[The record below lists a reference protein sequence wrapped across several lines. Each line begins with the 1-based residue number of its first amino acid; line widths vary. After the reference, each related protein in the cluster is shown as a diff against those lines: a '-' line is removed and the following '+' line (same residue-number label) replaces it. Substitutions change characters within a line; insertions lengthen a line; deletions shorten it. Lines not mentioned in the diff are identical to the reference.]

1 MKDEFINKILI
12 NEKII
17 HKVIN
22 LYCDNTFD
30 KKDYYQEILLQSWKS
45 FPNFR
50 SESKFSTWL
59 YKISLN
65 TVLSLKSKK
74 IIPVS
79 DSLNIEDISSISENQ
94 LDSKDQLKVMLSSL
108 NDIDRS
114 IISLYLDGYQLKEIS
129 DMIGLS
135 NANILILFVCCN
147 VFTKIFSIVS
157 SANEA

>member
-1 MKDEFINKILI
+1 MEDEFINKILI

-22 LYCDNTFD
+22 LYCDNSFD

-74 IIPVS
+74 TIPVA
-79 DSLNIEDISSISENQ
+79 DSSNIEDISSISENQ
-94 LDSKDQLKVMLSSL
+94 LDSQDQLIVMLSSL

-135 NANILILFVCCN
+135 NANIKVKIHRIKKSLIA
-147 VFTKIFSIVS
+147 KYKHD
-157 SANEA
+157 